1 MADPTD
7 TTSMALPPRPPCPK
21 CQSPARLFTSILDV
35 KRNKPVK
42 IFRCDT
48 CREEIWDGM

>member
-21 CQSPARLFTSILDV
+21 CQSPARLFTSILDAD
-35 KRNKPVK
+35 RYLFAFALNKLDV
-42 IFRCDT
+42 
-48 CREEIWDGM
+48 RES